1 MIKIEVTGNSIPE
14 VADKLL
20 AIGASLRSTA
30 AEGWSAPKH
39 TVVGAEVAEDKAAR
53 VMVTKSNSA
62 KAEVAKEA
70 PVDPTPA
77 PKSAPAAT
85 VSESQPT
92 TTEPSSTRAPAS
104 NTGATAAD
112 VLSSQPTTKEP
123 STTPA
128 PAPSASE
135 DEELEVVDLPI
146 APPADEIDLRALV
159 LKVVE
164 TRGKPFMEGILTS
177 FGVVKASHVEAAR
190 LPELV
195 ARCLEALG
203 K

>member
-1 MIKIEVTGNSIPE
+1 MIKIEVTGASLGE

-20 AIGASLRSTA
+20 AIGASLQNTITVYDTPARKTSPKK
-30 AEGWSAPKH
+30 AEVMP
-39 TVVGAEVAEDKAAR
+39 EVAEA
-53 VMVTKSNSA
+53 
-62 KAEVAKEA
+62 A
-70 PVDPTPA
+70 PVDPT
-77 PKSAPAAT
+77 
-85 VSESQPT
+85 
-92 TTEPSSTRAPAS
+92 SSTS
-104 NTGATAAD
+104 ATAAD

-128 PAPSASE
+128 PAPSAPE

-177 FGVVKASHVEAAR
+177 FGVVKASHVEPAR
-190 LPELV
+190 LHELV
-195 ARCLEALG
+195 ARCQEALG

>member
-1 MIKIEVTGNSIPE
+1 MIKIEVTGNTIPE
-14 VADKLL
+14 LADKLL
-20 AIGASLRSTA
+20 AIGANLRGNAGVWWEA
-30 AEGWSAPKH
+30 ADAPHKLAERLSAQLK
-39 TVVGAEVAEDKAAR
+39 AEVAEA
-53 VMVTKSNSA
+53 
-62 KAEVAKEA
+62 A

-77 PKSAPAAT
+77 PKSAPVAE

-92 TTEPSSTRAPAS
+92 TTEPSST
-104 NTGATAAD
+104 
-112 VLSSQPTTKEP
+112 
-123 STTPA
+123 PA
-128 PAPSASE
+128 PAGSASE

-164 TRGKPFMEGILTS
+164 TRGKPFMEGILSS
-177 FGVVKASHVEAAR
+177 FGVVKASHVEPAR

-195 ARCLEALG
+195 ARCLEALS

>member
-20 AIGASLRSTA
+20 AIGASLRASGTL
-30 AEGWSAPKH
+30 
-39 TVVGAEVAEDKAAR
+39 AEVAEAAPPPKPKAPS
-53 VMVTKSNSA
+53 TKSS
-62 KAEVAKEA
+62 
-70 PVDPTPA
+70 TPA
-77 PKSAPAAT
+77 ESTSTGQPSAPSEQEAA
-85 VSESQPT
+85 SPL
-92 TTEPSSTRAPAS
+92 APAS
-104 NTGATAAD
+104 
-112 VLSSQPTTKEP
+112 PTP
-123 STTPA
+123 PA
-128 PAPSASE
+128 SASE

-177 FGVVKASHVEAAR
+177 FGVVKASHVEPAR
-190 LPELV
+190 LHELV
-195 ARCLEALG
+195 ARCQEALG